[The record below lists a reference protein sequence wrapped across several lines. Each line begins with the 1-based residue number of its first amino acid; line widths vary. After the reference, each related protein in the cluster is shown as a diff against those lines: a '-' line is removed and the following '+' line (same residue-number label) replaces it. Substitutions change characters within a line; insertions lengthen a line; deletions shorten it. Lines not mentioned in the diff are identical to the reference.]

1 MDKLTPAEIQ
11 ELAAQ
16 TGEQISFRADIDVLA
31 WITRARKDGYTV
43 KGYIQRLIRDDME
56 RAGIASTTPSTPK
69 RPKVVGADAS
79 HGRYVPLPD
88 IA

>member
-16 TGEQISFRADIDVLA
+16 TGEQVSFRADIDVLA
-31 WITRARKDGYTV
+31 WITRIRKDGYTV

-56 RAGIASTTPSTPK
+56 RSGMATETPAAPK
-69 RPKVVGADAS
+69 RPKVVGADAR